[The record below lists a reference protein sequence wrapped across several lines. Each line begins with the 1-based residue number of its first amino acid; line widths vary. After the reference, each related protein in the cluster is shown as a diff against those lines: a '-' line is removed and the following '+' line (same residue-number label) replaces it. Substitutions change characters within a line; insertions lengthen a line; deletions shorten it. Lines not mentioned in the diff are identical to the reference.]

1 MTSADLSMTA
11 FALLNGA
18 RIIAYV
24 PQIICIRRDYHRA
37 ASVSLLTWGLFTLA
51 NLATISYALIV
62 SGDRLVAGVFAL
74 NTLGCSAIFALTLI
88 KRVSTRPHR
97 HVPAHRSVKGGSGF
111 WTGELGARRADCSR
125 LRPP

>member
-51 NLATISYALIV
+51 NLATISYALVV

-88 KRVSTRPHR
+88 KRVRPGR
-97 HVPAHRSVKGGSGF
+97 HVPAYPSVKGGSGF
-111 WTGELGARRADCSR
+111 WTGEQGARADWSR